1 MGKIKMLKA
10 IEDRLIIL
18 PDKPLPHKLIMDCPK
33 NDYTNQGI
41 VQSVG
46 DKVTMVKI
54 GDYVVFH
61 RFDELPLPND
71 GLVVVRESSLLG
83 KYDK

>member
-1 MGKIKMLKA
+1 MLKA

-18 PDKPLPHKLIMDCPK
+18 PDKPLTHKLIMDCPK

-46 DKVTMVKI
+46 DKVTMAKI

-83 KYDK
+83 KYYK

>member
-18 PDKPLPHKLIMDCPK
+18 PDKPLPHKLIMDCQK

-46 DKVTMVKI
+46 DKVTMAKI

>member
-18 PDKPLPHKLIMDCPK
+18 PDKPLPHKLIIDSPK

-61 RFDELPLPND
+61 R
-71 GLVVVRESSLLG
+71 LLR
-83 KYDK
+83 KLKKCKKRRKP

>member
-1 MGKIKMLKA
+1 MLKA

-18 PDKPLPHKLIMDCPK
+18 PDKPLPHKLIMACPK

-46 DKVTMVKI
+46 DKVTMAKI

>member
-1 MGKIKMLKA
+1 
-10 IEDRLIIL
+10 
-18 PDKPLPHKLIMDCPK
+18 MDCPK

-46 DKVTMVKI
+46 DKVTIAKI
-54 GDYVVFH
+54 GDYVLFH

>member
-18 PDKPLPHKLIMDCPK
+18 PDKPLQHKLIMDCPK
-33 NDYTNQGI
+33 NDYTDQGI

-46 DKVTMVKI
+46 DKVTMAKI

-83 KYDK
+83 KYGK

>member
-1 MGKIKMLKA
+1 MLKA

-18 PDKPLPHKLIMDCPK
+18 PDKPLPHKLIIYSPK

-46 DKVTMVKI
+46 DKVTMAKI